1 MTTSRKSKQRD
12 AILENLTSRFDH
24 PTAEEIYLSLKETMP
39 NISLATVYRNL
50 CLLHSEGKIKAIN
63 AQDAVHYDGQMT
75 NHRHVICKTCGRVF
89 DIDIQV
95 GDELIDLA
103 RRNFDG
109 SIDDCK
115 VIFYGQCK
123 NCKTK

>member
-12 AILENLTSRFDH
+12 AIIENLLSRYDH
-24 PTAEEIYLSLKETMP
+24 PTAEEIYFSLRETMP

-50 CLLHSEGKIKAIN
+50 CLLHNEGKIKAIN
-63 AQDAVHYDGQMT
+63 APDAVHYDGQMT
-75 NHRHVICKTCGRVF
+75 NHRHVICTECGKVF
-89 DIDIQV
+89 DIDIEV
-95 GDELIDLA
+95 GDELIELA
-103 RRNFDG
+103 RQNFDG